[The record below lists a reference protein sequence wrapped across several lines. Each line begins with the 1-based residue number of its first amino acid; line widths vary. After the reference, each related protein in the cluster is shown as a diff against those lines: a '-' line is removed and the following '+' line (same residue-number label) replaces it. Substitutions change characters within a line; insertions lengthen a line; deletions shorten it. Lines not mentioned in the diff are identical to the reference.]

1 MGNTQLAIIDGDE
14 LAVIQRTAKLLAAS
28 GYFGTERDATIAM
41 AQVATKIMAGRELGF
56 GAFASVNGIHVISGK
71 PAIGANLM
79 ASAVKSSGRYDYRV
93 REMTAEKC
101 VIEFFERVGDKRE
114 SIGVSEFTKEDADAS
129 GTQNMKKFGRN
140 MMFARCMSN
149 GVRWFCPDV
158 FSGNAV
164 YVPEELGAEVDGDGN
179 VVDAK
184 FTLTPPPEPTQKPVE
199 RTVDTATG
207 EISDMERD
215 VALWKTNAGKPPVD
229 VLSETQF
236 NRLHSLGRELY
247 GDEEVWDKERK
258 RLVEHVSKGAISS
271 SKELST
277 QEADKLI
284 GGIQKKL
291 AELKQPVAN
300 GVAA

>member
-1 MGNTQLAIIDGDE
+1 MGTQLAVIDGDE
-14 LAVIQRTAKLLAAS
+14 LNVIQRTAKLLAAS

-114 SIGVSEFTKEDADAS
+114 SIGVSEFTKADAEAA

-149 GVRWFCPDV
+149 GVRWFCPDI

-179 VVDAK
+179 VVD
-184 FTLTPPPEPTQKPVE
+184 TTYTVTQPPEPTQTPTTPIEQPNKGDATTVVSQME
-199 RTVDTATG
+199 TDVDLWRTNG
-207 EISDMERD
+207 
-215 VALWKTNAGKPPVD
+215 GKPPVD
-229 VLSETQF
+229 VLSDAQLEF
-236 NRLHSLGRELY
+236 LISLGNELY
-247 GDEEVWDKERK
+247 DSPGEWDEQCPQLVKWVSNGKKESIK
-258 RLVEHVSKGAISS
+258 HLTPKQADRLIIEI
-271 SKELST
+271 
-277 QEADKLI
+277 D
-284 GGIQKKL
+284 KKL
-291 AELKQPVAN
+291 VQIAEMK
-300 GVAA
+300 AAA